1 MTDTS
6 PIYRNADAARAAGF
20 ADIPAPPTFG
30 FSIQNWGKWEELQPE
45 DGTPARQPMMEV
57 LGGLMSLSG
66 VVIGALLLTILPEAL
81 RGMQAWQEIV
91 YGLLLMVVI
100 IASIMGASASSLFVG
115 WSTNELRIVF
125 VVSILMTALIT
136 LNSTAQGRK
145 KRPKM
150 KPTRTVKRKSR
161 RAKKRARSP

>member
-1 MTDTS
+1 
-6 PIYRNADAARAAGF
+6 
-20 ADIPAPPTFG
+20 
-30 FSIQNWGKWEELQPE
+30 
-45 DGTPARQPMMEV
+45 
-57 LGGLMSLSG
+57 MSY
-66 VVIGALLLTILPEAL
+66 IKN
-81 RGMQAWQEIV
+81 
-91 YGLLLMVVI
+91 LMVVI

>member
-1 MTDTS
+1 
-6 PIYRNADAARAAGF
+6 
-20 ADIPAPPTFG
+20 
-30 FSIQNWGKWEELQPE
+30 
-45 DGTPARQPMMEV
+45 
-57 LGGLMSLSG
+57 MSY
-66 VVIGALLLTILPEAL
+66 IKN
-81 RGMQAWQEIV
+81 
-91 YGLLLMVVI
+91 LMVVI

-136 LNSTAQGRK
+136 LNSTAQRRK

>member
-1 MTDTS
+1 
-6 PIYRNADAARAAGF
+6 
-20 ADIPAPPTFG
+20 
-30 FSIQNWGKWEELQPE
+30 
-45 DGTPARQPMMEV
+45 
-57 LGGLMSLSG
+57 MSY
-66 VVIGALLLTILPEAL
+66 IKN
-81 RGMQAWQEIV
+81 
-91 YGLLLMVVI
+91 LMVVI

-161 RAKKRARSP
+161 RAKKRAR